1 MTLFEAL
8 LLGIVQGLTEFLP
21 VSSSGHLALAQ
32 YLLGMEHLESYLP
45 FDIVCHLGTLLAIVC
60 IFFRQILKTLLRDH
74 NRLLQLLLATALL
87 FPLALASKPL
97 AALFDRID
105 LLGVFFL
112 ITAALLLLGHY
123 CYRPATAQQL
133 TDRRWRDSLV
143 IGGLQALAI
152 LPGVSRSGST
162 ISGARLLGWPAEESV
177 AFSFLLG
184 IPAILGAATLET
196 SKILF
201 TAGYSGASVIPLG
214 CYLIGFFASFA
225 TGLLALWGLIR
236 IVCKEKLHYFA
247 WYCILLGVV
256 LLFITH

>member
-21 VSSSGHLALAQ
+21 ISSSGHLALAQ
-32 YLLGMEHLESYLP
+32 YFLGMENLANYLS
-45 FDIVCHLGTLLAIVC
+45 FDIVCHLGTLLAIIC
-60 IFFRQILKTLLRDH
+60 LFFRQIIKILLIDH
-74 NRLLQLLLATALL
+74 ARLLQLLLATALL
-87 FPLALASKPL
+87 FPLALVSKPL
-97 AALFDRID
+97 ASLFGRID
-105 LLGVFFL
+105 LLGFFFL

-123 CYRPATAQQL
+123 CYCPATPQL
-133 TDRRWRDSLV
+133 LTNSRWRDSLV

-152 LPGVSRSGST
+152 LPGVSRSAAT
-162 ISGARLLGWPAEESV
+162 ISGARLLGWSAEDSV

-196 SKILF
+196 SKILLS
-201 TAGYSGASVIPLG
+201 TEYTSTIPLG
-214 CYLIGFFASFA
+214 CYFIGFLTSFI

-256 LLFITH
+256 LLFMTH